1 MSTDFDFLAAAS
13 AVFDAEISSLQKVQR
28 ALAEPFN
35 AAVTEILQ
43 SSGRV
48 VLCGIGKSGYIARKI
63 FATLVSTGTPSFFM
77 HPGEACHGDLGM
89 VLPDDIFLFIS
100 NSGETNELL
109 MLVPFIQDN
118 GNKLIAMTGNAE
130 SSLARVANHHIPVV
144 IDQEACPLQLAPT
157 SSTTAALVM
166 GDALAMV
173 LMQARQF
180 KAENFAR
187 FHPGGSLGRKL
198 IRKVRDEVRVVPF
211 VSASTNIRECVAS
224 LAQSGVGLICVGS
237 SSEING
243 VFTDGDLRRALYKYE
258 PNQLFSMNV
267 SQVMTTNPKT
277 VPANMRC
284 HDADEMM
291 KQLGVNSLLVIDSG
305 NVLGVYQNLNNA
317 RSLA

>member
-1 MSTDFDFLAAAS
+1 MIEQFNYLAAAS
-13 AVFDAEISSLQKVQR
+13 AVFDAEINSLKKVQQ
-28 ALAEPFN
+28 ALAAPFH
-35 AAVTEILQ
+35 AAVTEILN

-100 NSGETNELL
+100 NSGETDELL

-118 GNKLIAMTGNAE
+118 GNKLIAMTGNPE
-130 SSLARVANHHIPVV
+130 STLARAANHHIPVV
-144 IDQEACPLQLAPT
+144 IEQEACPLQLAPT

-198 IRKVRDEVRVVPF
+198 IRKVRDEVRQVPF
-211 VSASTNIRECVAS
+211 VGATTSIRDCVAS
-224 LAQSGVGLICVGS
+224 LAQSGCGLICVGS
-237 SSEING
+237 PADTQG
-243 VFTDGDLRRALYKYE
+243 VFTDGDLRRALFKFE
-258 PNQLFSMNV
+258 PNQLFTMVV
-267 SQVMTTNPKT
+267 SEVMTINPKG
-277 VPANMRC
+277 VAASMRC

-291 KQLGVNSLLVIDSG
+291 KKLGVNSLLVSDG
-305 NVLGVYQNLNNA
+305 ATVLGVYQNLNNA
-317 RSLA
+317 RSQA